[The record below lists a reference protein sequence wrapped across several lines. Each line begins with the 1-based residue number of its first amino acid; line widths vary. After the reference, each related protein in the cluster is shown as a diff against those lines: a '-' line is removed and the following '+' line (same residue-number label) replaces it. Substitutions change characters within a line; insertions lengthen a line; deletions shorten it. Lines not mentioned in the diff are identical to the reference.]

1 MFVAAD
7 AKLQRMFYIDN
18 IRWLMII
25 FVIVVHSDVIYGP
38 IGQFFGFEDR
48 AEDLGVSE
56 ILLAITGILL
66 QSFFMGLLFLIAG
79 YFVPNSLARK
89 GQKRFIV
96 DRAKRLGIPS
106 LIFILAI
113 APLIVYPI
121 HLSSDM
127 SFAEY
132 AVEYYPNPI
141 EWDTGPMWF
150 TVALLIFSAAWTFKP
165 SGWTFDRLKGPLS
178 RRRVAVLMI
187 VAVVGTFLVRLAF
200 PMGTDVWNM
209 QLCFFTQYILLFVVG
224 IIAYHNDWFSTLS
237 TKDGRFYMLV
247 AVATVIL
254 VFFPILIAG
263 GALDE
268 NIDPY
273 NGGFYWQAFGYA
285 LFEQVFGISVCLC
298 MLVWWRER
306 HNRQGRLARKL
317 SDNGFAVYMF
327 HAPVVIGIAVILRDY
342 DLPGIVK
349 FLILAPSAIFI
360 TFALAELVLRRIPG
374 LKRVL

>member
-1 MFVAAD
+1 
-7 AKLQRMFYIDN
+7 MFYIDN

-48 AEDLGVSE
+48 AEELGVSE
-56 ILLAITGILL
+56 ILLAIIGILL
-66 QSFFMGLLFLIAG
+66 QSFFMGLLFLLAG

-89 GQKRFIV
+89 GQRRFIL

-106 LIFILAI
+106 LIFILAL

-121 HLSSDM
+121 HFSSDM
-127 SFAEY
+127 SFPEY
-132 AVEYYPNPI
+132 AVEYYPNPL

-150 TVALLIFSAAWTFKP
+150 TIALLIFSAAWTLKP
-165 SGWTFDRLKGPLS
+165 SEWTLDRFRGPLS
-178 RRRVAVLMI
+178 RRRVGVLMA
-187 VAVVGTFLVRLAF
+187 VAVVGTFLVRIPF

-209 QLCFFTQYILLFVVG
+209 QLCFFTQYVLLFIVG
-224 IIAYHNDWFSTLS
+224 IIAYHNDWFATLT

-247 AVATVIL
+247 AVATVVF

-263 GALDE
+263 GALEE

-273 NGGFYWQAFGYA
+273 NGGLYWQAFGYA
-285 LFEQVFGISVCLC
+285 LFEQVFGISVCLY
-298 MLVWWRER
+298 MLVRWRER
-306 HNRQGRLARKL
+306 HNRQGWLARKL

-327 HAPVVIGIAVILRDY
+327 HAPVVIGIAVVLKDF

-349 FLILAPSAIFI
+349 FLVLAPSAII
-360 TFALAELVLRRIPG
+360 VTYALAELVLRRIPG

>member
-1 MFVAAD
+1 MAAD
-7 AKLQRMFYIDN
+7 AKPQRMLYIDN

-38 IGQFFGFEDR
+38 VGQFFGFEDR
-48 AEDLGVSE
+48 AEELGVSE
-56 ILLAITGILL
+56 VLLAIIGILL

-96 DRAKRLGIPS
+96 DRARRLGIPS
-106 LIFILAI
+106 LIFILAL
-113 APLIVYPI
+113 APLVSYPI
-121 HLSSDM
+121 HFSTDM

-141 EWDTGPMWF
+141 KWDTGPMWF
-150 TVALLIFSAAWTFKP
+150 TVALLVFSAAWTLKP
-165 SGWTFDRLKGPLS
+165 SGWTLDRFKGPLS
-178 RRRVAVLMI
+178 RRRVATLMT
-187 VAVVGTFLVRLAF
+187 VAVIGTFLVRIPY

-224 IIAYHNDWFSTLS
+224 IIAYHSDWFSTLS

-247 AVATVIL
+247 ALATVVLI
-254 VFFPILIAG
+254 FFPILIAG

-273 NGGFYWQAFGYA
+273 NGGLYWQAFGYA

-306 HNRQGRLARKL
+306 HNRQGWLAKKL

-327 HAPVVIGIAVILRDY
+327 HAPIVIGIAVVLKGY

-349 FLILAPSAIFI
+349 FLILAPSAVLI
-360 TFALAELVLRRIPG
+360 TYTLAELVLRRIPG
-374 LKRVL
+374 LKKVL